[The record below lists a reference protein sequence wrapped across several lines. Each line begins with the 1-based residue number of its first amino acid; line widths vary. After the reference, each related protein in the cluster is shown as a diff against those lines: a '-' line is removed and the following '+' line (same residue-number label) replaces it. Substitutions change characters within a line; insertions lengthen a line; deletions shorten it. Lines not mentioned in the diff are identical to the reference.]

1 MPGFDA
7 SSWQM
12 MIAPAGLP
20 QPVLDRLNTELRAIM
35 NDPAIQKDFADR
47 GLVPLKSGSTEEL
60 QRFVKSEIVRWGKV
74 VRQAGAAGSQ

>member
-35 NDPAIQKDFADR
+35 NDPAIQKDFA
-47 GLVPLKSGSTEEL
+47 V
-60 QRFVKSEIVRWGKV
+60 
-74 VRQAGAAGSQ
+74 AASYP